1 MKNLLAALAL
11 AFVLPA
17 LAGAETLYNQ
27 DGVRLSATVQK
38 IEPGAAV
45 CRVRE
50 ARHSAEEY
58 ARLKPND
65 GQALDV
71 WRVELVVANYSG
83 KVLDYLN
90 AHLNVASDWPP
101 CDHWDGPERGYGK
114 PVVWT
119 GPLMSIQE
127 VGSVQPGEERREIEF
142 VLAWHENDPGLGR
155 WDIDYNFAAAGGAA
169 PDAPAAD
176 RSAPAASSPPS
187 ERTAGGQGAPEP
199 TCVGKEVGS
208 SCWMEIQNSAGCY
221 TWNPNLASN
230 DVTVRWSGECAGGL
244 AQGTGSRIWS
254 YTGSDGN
261 PTSSSGTGE
270 LRNGKMNG
278 HWTYRQADG
287 DVGEGPYVDGKR
299 NGHWTIRRSD
309 GDVWE
314 GPYVDGKRNGHWT
327 IRRSDGSVSEGPYV
341 DGKLHG
347 RWTSR
352 YADGTVFEGPFVDS
366 KKNGRW
372 TERHPTTNPEG
383 NTLGEIGGVL
393 EGPYVDGHRNGHWT
407 WRLADGYVW
416 EGPYVDGKRNG
427 HWVLREADGDV
438 DEGPYVDGEKH
449 GHWTS
454 RDADGIW
461 RQGSYV
467 NGERHGRWSYP
478 QWDGEDCYANG
489 NSVPCP

>member
-1 MKNLLAALAL
+1 MKNLLVGFAL
-11 AFVLPA
+11 AFVLPV

-27 DGVRLSATVQK
+27 DGVRLSATVQE

-71 WRVELVVANYSG
+71 WRAELVVANYSG

-127 VGSVQPGEERREIEF
+127 VGSVQPGEEVRAIEF
-142 VLAWHENDPGLGR
+142 VLAWHEDDPGLGR

-176 RSAPAASSPPS
+176 RSAPAASSSPG
-187 ERTAGGQGAPEP
+187 ERTAGGQGVPEP

-208 SCWMEIQNSAGCY
+208 SCWMETENNPGCY
-221 TWNPNLASN
+221 LWNGGLAAN
-230 DVTVRWSGECAGGL
+230 ATVTWSGECAGGL

-254 YTGSDGN
+254 YTDSDGN

-270 LRNGKMNG
+270 LRNGKENG
-278 HWTYRQADG
+278 HWTFRTAG
-287 DVGEGPYVDGKR
+287 GGGSEGPYVDGKMNGHWTWRYATTNPEGSTLGEIGGVLKGPYVDGMR
-299 NGHWTIRRSD
+299 NGHWTWRWAD

-314 GPYVDGKRNGHWT
+314 GPYVDN
-327 IRRSDGSVSEGPYV
+327 
-341 DGKLHG
+341 
-347 RWTSR
+347 
-352 YADGTVFEGPFVDS
+352 
-366 KKNGRW
+366 KK
-372 TERHPTTNPEG
+372 
-383 NTLGEIGGVL
+383 
-393 EGPYVDGHRNGHWT
+393 
-407 WRLADGYVW
+407 
-416 EGPYVDGKRNG
+416 NG
-427 HWVLREADGDV
+427 HWVHRQANGDV

-449 GHWTS
+449 GHWTG

-467 NGERHGRWSYP
+467 NGKRHGRWSFP